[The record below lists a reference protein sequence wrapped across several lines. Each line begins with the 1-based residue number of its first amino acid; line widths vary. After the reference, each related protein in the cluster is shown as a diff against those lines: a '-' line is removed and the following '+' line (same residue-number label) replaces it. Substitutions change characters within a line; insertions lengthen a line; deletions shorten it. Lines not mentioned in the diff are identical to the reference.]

1 MTKSKGVN
9 KAKYVWHPEVQQ
21 LFVMLYP
28 DISTKE
34 LAEAMGIS
42 LSCAYSKADA
52 LGLKKSAAY
61 MASDKSGRIQRGRSD
76 PRMVS
81 TQFKKGQT
89 SWNKGSKGL
98 MLGGVETQFKKG
110 DMPHNTLEVGSYRI
124 TKDGTL
130 QRKISNDK
138 GSNSKRWRGVHELV
152 WIEANGPVPEKH
164 IVVFKPGMRSQKLEE
179 ITLDKVECLSLSEN
193 MQRNTYHNRY
203 PKEICRVI
211 QLKGAIKRQINK
223 REKHHEQNNQRPA

>member
-1 MTKSKGVN
+1 MTKNRGIN
-9 KAKYVWHPEVQQ
+9 KPRYVWDTDVER

-28 DISTKE
+28 MVSTKR
-34 LAEAMGIS
+34 LADAIGIS
-42 LSCAYSKADA
+42 VFVAYRKANS
-52 LGLKKSAAY
+52 LGLSKTDEY
-61 MASDKSGRIQRGRSD
+61 MASESSGRIMRGRSD
-76 PRMVS
+76 PRMTS

-89 SWNKGSKGL
+89 SWNKGMKGVN
-98 MLGGVETQFKKG
+98 LGGVQTQFKLG
-110 DMPHNTLEVGSYRI
+110 QMPHNTCEIGSYRV

-152 WIEANGPVPEKH
+152 WVKQNGPVPEKH
-164 IVVFKPGMRSQKLEE
+164 IVVFKPGMRTAKLEE

-193 MQRNTYHNRY
+193 MKRNTYHNRY
-203 PKEICRVI
+203 PKELCRVI

>member
-28 DISTKE
+28 DISTKA
-34 LAEAMGIS
+34 LAEAIGIS

-61 MASDKSGRIQRGRSD
+61 LASDKSGRIQRGRSD

-89 SWNKGSKGL
+89 SWNKGSKG
-98 MLGGVETQFKKG
+98 
-110 DMPHNTLEVGSYRI
+110 
-124 TKDGTL
+124 
-130 QRKISNDK
+130 
-138 GSNSKRWRGVHELV
+138 
-152 WIEANGPVPEKH
+152 
-164 IVVFKPGMRSQKLEE
+164 
-179 ITLDKVECLSLSEN
+179 
-193 MQRNTYHNRY
+193 
-203 PKEICRVI
+203 
-211 QLKGAIKRQINK
+211 
-223 REKHHEQNNQRPA
+223 